1 MKYLFI
7 LLITLSSQAFAQ
19 GYPEEWFKPVS
30 REGAPAWEILPQDAG
45 PGEVILSKRNEL
57 GILSNFAATPF
68 IFRGVSYASV
78 EGFWQMMKFP
88 EGPNDLRSTLKY
100 PFSRAQVSA
109 MTAFDAKNAGSIGTK
124 LMKELGIDWVTF
136 ESQQMVYCSIAPEL
150 HYDLIKA
157 AMREKLY
164 QNPEVKRILLLTG
177 NLILRPDHHDEGC
190 QAPEWKY
197 FQLWMELR
205 SELFLLLN

>member
-1 MKYLFI
+1 MNYLFI
-7 LLITLSSQAFAQ
+7 LLFTLTSQAFAQ
-19 GYPEEWFKPVS
+19 SYPEEWFKPVS

-57 GILSNFAATPF
+57 GILSNFAPTAF
-68 IFRGVSYASV
+68 IFRGVNYASV

-88 EGPNDLRSTLKY
+88 EGPEDLRSTLTY
-100 PFSRAQVSA
+100 PFNRNQVSA

-124 LMKELGIDWVTF
+124 FMKQLGIDWVSF
-136 ESQQMVYCSIAPEL
+136 EGQQMIYCSIEPAL

-157 AMREKLY
+157 GMREKLN
-164 QNPEVKRILLLTG
+164 QNAEVKRILLLTG
-177 NLILRPDHHDEGC
+177 NLILRPDHHNEGC

-197 FQLWMELR
+197 YQLWMELR